1 MKKLIESTSSSL
13 SKLMRIA
20 PLVALLTLSLTT
32 SNLSWGNSSSSDAN
46 SVNINTASAEVIAET
61 LTGIGLKRAQAIVAW
76 RESHG
81 AFTHKEQITAIKGIG
96 ESTLAKNNELIRL
109 K

>member
-1 MKKLIESTSSSL
+1 MKDYAQKASSTL
-13 SKLMRIA
+13 VNLLRKV
-20 PLVALLTLSLTT
+20 PLVALLALCLSSSLSL
-32 SNLSWGNSSSSDAN
+32 GNPPDN
-46 SVNINTASAEVIAET
+46 SININTASAEVIAET

-76 RESHG
+76 RENHG

-96 ESTLAKNNELIRL
+96 ESTLAKNEELIRL